1 MGKYVIR
8 NLKQP
13 QKRWGMIVTAAVL
26 VLAFVGSYQYY
37 GNACYAGAAVPERL
51 WSAVLYST
59 LKLYAFS
66 ATVDPGVATPICY
79 EIAKW
84 IAPLCTAYWIF
95 QLAESIFRH
104 QAGIL
109 KRFLRRKKEIFV
121 FGYNEKSELF
131 MQNLVR
137 EKGRERRI
145 ILVTD
150 QPLKKEQ
157 RLAAERRGILIYQVD
172 SFAGREPGDLRM
184 LERLHPERAEEL
196 ALLGQ
201 DAAWNFTV
209 FTRLLELASQEKKT
223 GTWSRLAGKIV
234 CAVWCEDKVMKRVI
248 TDVYDEFEGPKPFNL
263 RVFGMAEMAADDL
276 MERLPLFQNCLDW
289 AEQNTRGKAETFF
302 ENIPLPHVLIAGF
315 GKYGQAVF
323 ERAVLTGNLSD
334 RSRVKGYEKLRITI
348 MDRDIGRCKEL
359 VSERYPGLK
368 HICQVEYIEG
378 DMRSEQSLKELLE
391 LPRVTWLAVCTS
403 DQLVGIG
410 ALERL
415 GRRIAALETEDS
427 GGALAGLKT
436 ALAVRMKKDS
446 AVVEF
451 CLGERKG
458 IFSEAVSF
466 GTEISLLTYDK
477 VMRSGQEEQAREFN
491 FLYQKVSAGIFG
503 ETVPETKEELWGR
516 LNFEKKESCRAQ
528 VRNLP
533 YFKALLANFP
543 ELPGRR
549 EFLEQEKDADLFLT
563 KLEKYPCLE
572 ALAAQEHRRW
582 SGFCYS
588 YGYVGYTPE
597 PSQKGKECWI
607 KEGEDWIFG
616 RVHTCLIEDWETM
629 KTDSLARKTIIYD
642 VCGLYTYAQA
652 EFAISEE

>member
-1 MGKYVIR
+1 MGGYVIR

-13 QKRWGMIVTAAVL
+13 QKRWGMIVTAAVFI
-26 VLAFVGSYQYY
+26 LAFVGSYQYY
-37 GNACYAGAAVPERL
+37 SDACNAGAVVPERL

-59 LKLYAFS
+59 VKLYAFS
-66 ATVDPGVATPICY
+66 ATVDPGAATPVCY

-84 IAPLCTAYWIF
+84 TAPLCTAYWIF
-95 QLAESIFRH
+95 QLAESLFRH
-104 QAGIL
+104 RIGVL
-109 KRFLRRKKEIFV
+109 KRALGRKKEIFV

-137 EKGRERRI
+137 DKGRERRI

-150 QPLKKEQ
+150 QLLEKEQ
-157 RLAAERRGILIYQVD
+157 RLALERRGVLTYRIG
-172 SFAGREPGDLRM
+172 SFAGREPEDLRM
-184 LERLHPERAEEL
+184 LERLRPERAEEL

-234 CAVWCEDKVMKRVI
+234 CAVWCEDRVMKKVI

-263 RVFGMAEMAADDL
+263 RVFSMAEMAADDL
-276 MERLPLFQNCLDW
+276 MERLPLFQNCLEW
-289 AEQNTRGKAETFF
+289 AEKHTRGGAETIFQR
-302 ENIPLPHVLIAGF
+302 IPLPHVLIAGF
-315 GKYGQAVF
+315 GKYGQAVL

-334 RSRVKGYEKLRITI
+334 RSEVKDYEKLRITI
-348 MDRDIGRCKEL
+348 MDRDIQRCREL
-359 VSERYPGLK
+359 VSERYPGLR
-368 HICQVEYIEG
+368 HICRVEYIEG
-378 DMRSEQSLKELLE
+378 DMRSEQSLKRLLE
-391 LPRVTWLAVCTS
+391 LPRVTYLAVCTS
-403 DQLVGIG
+403 DQMVSIG

-415 GRRIAALETEDS
+415 GRRIAAQNPD
-427 GGALAGLKT
+427 GGLTGLKT

-466 GTEISLLTYDK
+466 GTELSLLTYDK
-477 VMRSGQEEQAREFN
+477 VMRSVQEEQAREFN
-491 FLYQKVSAGIFG
+491 FLYQKVSAGISG
-503 ETVPETKEELWGR
+503 GTVSETKEELWGR

-533 YFKALLANFP
+533 YFKTLLKRFP
-543 ELPGRR
+543 ELPDGR
-549 EFLEQEKDADLFLT
+549 ELLEQEKDADKFFAR
-563 KLEKYPCLE
+563 LEKYPWLE

-582 SGFCYS
+582 NGFCYS
-588 YGYVGYTPE
+588 YGYVGHTPE
-597 PSQKGKECWI
+597 PSQKEKECWI

-616 RVHTCLIEDWETM
+616 RVHICLIEDWQTM
-629 KTDSLARKTIIYD
+629 KADSLARETIISD
-642 VCGLYTYAQA
+642 VCSLYVYART
-652 EFAISEE
+652 EFAISEN